1 VTIDTWPAVELGDVL
16 TLALTP
22 QQIEPQKTYP
32 TLGVY
37 GFGRGVITN
46 KPAVNGH
53 EIAASTLFRVEAG
66 QFIYSKLKA
75 FEGAFAVVP
84 EEADGRFVTNEFP
97 TFSCR
102 DDRLCAQYLG
112 WLFRWSD
119 TWAKVSVESTGIGAR
134 RERLH
139 PTDLLKFRISLPS
152 LNVQRQIVEQ
162 LEGVSRRL
170 KSRAEAAEQ
179 QEAELAAMLRA
190 SFSQISAT
198 APRAA
203 LRDVAPL
210 VRRPVSITPSST
222 YEAVGARAFGRGLFT
237 KPDVQGAELTWQ
249 KLFRI
254 ECGDLVISNIK
265 AWEGAFAV
273 AGPEHH
279 NKVASHRYLT
289 CVSDPARIT
298 ANCLHFYL
306 QSPEGIGQIQAA
318 SPGSAD
324 RNRTLAQ
331 DRLEAITVPIP
342 SLNAQN
348 WFNNLHDKVTALR
361 THQAAIAADTDALLP
376 AMLHQIF
383 N

>member
-1 VTIDTWPAVELGDVL
+1 MTGGWRKVVLGDVL
-16 TLALTP
+16 RIASVP
-22 QQIEPQKTYP
+22 EVVHPDRSYRN
-32 TLGVY
+32 LGIY
-37 GFGRGVITN
+37 GFGRGVFA
-46 KPAVNGH
+46 KPDIKGQDTSAK
-53 EIAASTLFRVEAG
+53 TLYRVSAG
-66 QFIYSKLKA
+66 QFIYSRLFA
-75 FEGAFAVVP
+75 FEGAYAVVP
-84 EEADGRFVTNEFP
+84 PDLDGAYVSNEFP
-97 TFSCR
+97 TFDWNTTVADPRFVEWVFKRPSVWAAIAEMGVGMG
-102 DDRLCAQYLG
+102 DRRKRVHPDSLLSYAINLPPLNAQ
-112 WLFRWSD
+112 R
-119 TWAKVSVESTGIGAR
+119 
-134 RERLH
+134 
-139 PTDLLKFRISLPS
+139 
-152 LNVQRQIVEQ
+152 NIVEQ

-361 THQAAIAADTDALLP
+361 THQAAIAVDTDALLP
-376 AMLHQIF
+376 AMLHQKF

>member
-1 VTIDTWPAVELGDVL
+1 M
-16 TLALTP
+16 
-22 QQIEPQKTYP
+22 
-32 TLGVY
+32 
-37 GFGRGVITN
+37 
-46 KPAVNGH
+46 
-53 EIAASTLFRVEAG
+53 
-66 QFIYSKLKA
+66 
-75 FEGAFAVVP
+75 
-84 EEADGRFVTNEFP
+84 
-97 TFSCR
+97 
-102 DDRLCAQYLG
+102 
-112 WLFRWSD
+112 
-119 TWAKVSVESTGIGAR
+119 
-134 RERLH
+134 
-139 PTDLLKFRISLPS
+139 
-152 LNVQRQIVEQ
+152 
-162 LEGVSRRL
+162 

-179 QEAELAAMLRA
+179 QETELAAMLRA

-254 ECGDLVISNIK
+254 EVGDLVISNIK

-289 CVSDPARIT
+289 CVSDPDRMT
-298 ANCLHFYL
+298 ANCLYFYL
-306 QSPEGIGQIQAA
+306 QSREGIGQIQAA

-331 DRLEAITVPIP
+331 ERLEAITVPVP
-342 SLNAQN
+342 SLDAQN
-348 WFNNLHDKVTALR
+348 WFNKLNNKVVALR
-361 THQAAIAADTDALLP
+361 AHQAAIVCDAEALLP
-376 AMLHQIF
+376 AMLNQIF
-383 N
+383 G